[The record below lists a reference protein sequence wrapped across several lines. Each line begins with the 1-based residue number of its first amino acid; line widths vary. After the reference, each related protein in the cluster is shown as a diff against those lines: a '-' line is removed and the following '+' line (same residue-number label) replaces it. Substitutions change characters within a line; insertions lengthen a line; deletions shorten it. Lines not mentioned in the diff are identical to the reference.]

1 MSNKLYR
8 VLNEEESYNILY
20 TSYINQSV
28 RKNTVIEFC
37 EQIET
42 VCKLSW
48 RCNIRISS
56 ALRIATQYGW
66 VIEDIQQMIKNNAT
80 YIPLE
85 LFIVYDDPQEHIP
98 LQMLVDFI
106 VEYNSRYQA
115 TGIALDDEKGHGQYF
130 WEVIWE
136 IVRRKE
142 FPEAFSRLDS
152 CFAFIDKGD
161 AVQFADELR
170 EPGYK
175 LADINLEDAK
185 VQLYD
190 MQWVTDVPVGSSM
203 KEAVEYARNY
213 WKGLRTKHP
222 VMEALIS
229 GDYTFKKSSND

>member
-1 MSNKLYR
+1 M
-8 VLNEEESYNILY
+8 
-20 TSYINQSV
+20 
-28 RKNTVIEFC
+28 FC
-37 EQIET
+37 
-42 VCKLSW
+42 
-48 RCNIRISS
+48 
-56 ALRIATQYGW
+56 
-66 VIEDIQQMIKNNAT
+66 
-80 YIPLE
+80 
-85 LFIVYDDPQEHIP
+85 
-98 LQMLVDFI
+98 
-106 VEYNSRYQA
+106 
-115 TGIALDDEKGHGQYF
+115 
-130 WEVIWE
+130 
-136 IVRRKE
+136 
-142 FPEAFSRLDS
+142 
-152 CFAFIDKGD
+152 FIDKGD